1 MINAIRQR
9 FNNIKFR
16 YKIMLVYICIGFL
29 PLLVVTLLM
38 FNRFNYYVSRQEQMT
53 TNNMVSQAVTTLD
66 NDIKIYDNLSDYISF
81 DEHIANVIME
91 KDVKSYE
98 FYENLTE
105 TLDSMINSFQYFHT
119 DIVRIT
125 VYARDDIVAHGTTL
139 RPITDIEGEPWFY
152 RAKQATAPMWIVDR
166 DKKEAFSVRSM
177 PAIDRN
183 KGLGI
188 LCVQVDYDDLMA
200 PFESISISNGGIL
213 VEADDELVFENS
225 VFDRTGIGLHLTLD
239 QIRDNAVPDSYHLIQ
254 NTTFNG
260 WVAYY
265 YYSDLVLTNSR
276 LRQLVMFAL
285 AVIAMSLVMA
295 AIALLSTSQTL
306 VGRIEK
312 LQENVKLVE
321 EGHLEVTVTSEDR
334 DEIGTLIRGFGLM
347 INRIKFLI
355 EEVYEANLSQK
366 SYEMRALQQQINP
379 HFLYNTLSM
388 INFMAME
395 EGQHDICKVTLA
407 LSDFYRTSLNKGRNT
422 CTLEDELKNMN
433 AYLDIQLMM
442 HDYSFDLDIQFDET
456 MRHYESLNLILQP
469 VVENA
474 LNHGIDLLEDRR
486 GLIKIYATAT
496 EHEVYVMVEDNGVG
510 MDQETVDKMLAEN
523 SKGYGMRNVNERI
536 KLYYGDEYGVY
547 IESVPGEGTVVTIKQ
562 PKRIYVPEETLQNEY

>member
-1 MINAIRQR
+1 M
-9 FNNIKFR
+9 
-16 YKIMLVYICIGFL
+16 
-29 PLLVVTLLM
+29 
-38 FNRFNYYVSRQEQMT
+38 
-53 TNNMVSQAVTTLD
+53 
-66 NDIKIYDNLSDYISF
+66 
-81 DEHIANVIME
+81 
-91 KDVKSYE
+91 
-98 FYENLTE
+98 
-105 TLDSMINSFQYFHT
+105 
-119 DIVRIT
+119 
-125 VYARDDIVAHGTTL
+125 
-139 RPITDIEGEPWFY
+139 
-152 RAKQATAPMWIVDR
+152 
-166 DKKEAFSVRSM
+166 
-177 PAIDRN
+177 
-183 KGLGI
+183 
-188 LCVQVDYDDLMA
+188 
-200 PFESISISNGGIL
+200 
-213 VEADDELVFENS
+213 
-225 VFDRTGIGLHLTLD
+225 
-239 QIRDNAVPDSYHLIQ
+239 
-254 NTTFNG
+254 
-260 WVAYY
+260 
-265 YYSDLVLTNSR
+265 
-276 LRQLVMFAL
+276 
-285 AVIAMSLVMA
+285 
-295 AIALLSTSQTL
+295 
-306 VGRIEK
+306 
-312 LQENVKLVE
+312 
-321 EGHLEVTVTSEDR
+321 TSEDR

-395 EGQHDICKVTLA
+395 EEQHDICKVILA
-407 LSDFYRTSLNKGRNT
+407 LSDFYRASLNKGRNT